1 MMFLTTT
8 MVSSSDIQISFRYC
22 LVLLSCVLTT
32 FHFPP
37 VEYDSADEVSNEP
50 DLTGQICVGI

>member
-1 MMFLTTT
+1 
-8 MVSSSDIQISFRYC
+8 MVSSADIQISFRYC